1 MPKPG
6 YPTKHSL
13 LSHQQRAH
21 LFMQLSRLEQSGLSM
36 EHTLNLLSDGDDQV
50 AKRASFALKDI
61 KRGQPLSTAG
71 KRAGLLTERD
81 AYLIT
86 VAEAGGV
93 HTAIFRQLA
102 EIYQTSASQLKQIK
116 SRLVFPIVI
125 LICAVF
131 IRQFPALFQG
141 NITLFT
147 YIAGNLFLLGQLG
160 AIAYIGWRLP
170 YWIRYGFLGALKGSW
185 DKLTIHFPYF
195 GNWYVRIQT
204 RDFIQALGLLLQA
217 GLPIM
222 EAIPK
227 AYRFIENQL
236 LREQFEEIEQSL
248 QAGNNFTQA
257 FSSLENTA
265 STIVQLISTGEH
277 AGDLSGM
284 MLRCANMETEQIN
297 LYTSMVT
304 EWVPRLVYVLIAVWI
319 AYGIIKGGAPMTTVP

>member
-1 MPKPG
+1 MPKPARS
-6 YPTKHSL
+6 TKHSL

-21 LFMQLSRLEQSGLSM
+21 LFIQLSRLEQSGLSM
-36 EHTLNLLSDGDDQV
+36 EHAINLLIQGNDQV
-50 AKRASFALKDI
+50 AQRASLALKDI

-81 AYLIT
+81 AYLIA

-116 SRLVFPIVI
+116 SRLVFPVII

-141 NITLFT
+141 NITLFA
-147 YIAGNLFLLGQLG
+147 YITGNLLLLGQLG

-170 YWIRYGFLGALKGSW
+170 YWIRHGFLGALKGEW
-185 DKLTIHFPYF
+185 DKFTIHFPYF
-195 GNWYVRIQT
+195 GNWYERVQT

-222 EAIPK
+222 EAVPK
-227 AYRFIENQL
+227 AYRFIENQM
-236 LREQFEEIEQSL
+236 LRQQFEAIQQSL
-248 QAGNNFTQA
+248 QAGNNFTEA

-265 STIVQLISTGEH
+265 PTIAQLISTGEH

-284 MLRCANMETEQIN
+284 LLHCAKMETEQIH
-297 LYTSMVT
+297 LYTSMIT
-304 EWVPRLVYVLIAVWI
+304 EWVPRLVYVLIAVWM
-319 AYGIIKGGAPMTTVP
+319 AYSIIKGGLPMTTVA